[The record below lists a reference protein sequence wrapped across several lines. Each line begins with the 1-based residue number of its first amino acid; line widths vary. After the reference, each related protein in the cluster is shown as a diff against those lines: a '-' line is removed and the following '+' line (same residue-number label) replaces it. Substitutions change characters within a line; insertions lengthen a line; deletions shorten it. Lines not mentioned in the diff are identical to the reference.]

1 MSEAELTQQLFNAID
16 TVLTVFSLF
25 FTLVS
30 GYLAALYLFLGQA
43 PFMLRLVAFALLSIG
58 LVFLGGVAM
67 TVQNIQNG
75 LFVAW
80 GKLPASTISLA
91 QLRNPVMV
99 AAVQDHGWSMQEAG
113 VAIGWGVAICV
124 YFALAYLTFV
134 YRWPNGAGGIGARA
148 GQWS

>member
-30 GYLAALYLFLGQA
+30 GYLAALYLFLAQA
-43 PFMLRLVAFALLSIG
+43 PFMLRLIAFALLSTG
-58 LVFLGGVAM
+58 LVFLGGVAA

-75 LFVAW
+75 LFAAW
-80 GKLPASTISLA
+80 GKLPAPTISVL
-91 QLRNPVMV
+91 QLRNPVAV
-99 AAVQDHGWSMQEAG
+99 AAVLDNGWSMQELG
-113 VAIGWGVAICV
+113 VAIGWSVAVCV
-124 YFALAYLTFV
+124 YLTLAYLTFV
-134 YRWPNGAGGIGARA
+134 YRWSDGRGGSGGRA

>member
-30 GYLAALYLFLGQA
+30 GYLAALYFFLAYA
-43 PFMLRLVAFALLSIG
+43 PLLLRAVAFALLSIG
-58 LVFLGGVAM
+58 LVFLGGVAA

-80 GKLPASTISLA
+80 GKLPEPTISLS
-91 QLRNPVMV
+91 QLRNPIAV
-99 AAVQDHGWSMQEAG
+99 AAVLENGWTMQETG
-113 VAIGWGVAICV
+113 VAIGWGVAVCV
-124 YFALAYLTFV
+124 YLALAYLTFV
-134 YRWPNGAGGIGARA
+134 YKWPTASAGADVRA